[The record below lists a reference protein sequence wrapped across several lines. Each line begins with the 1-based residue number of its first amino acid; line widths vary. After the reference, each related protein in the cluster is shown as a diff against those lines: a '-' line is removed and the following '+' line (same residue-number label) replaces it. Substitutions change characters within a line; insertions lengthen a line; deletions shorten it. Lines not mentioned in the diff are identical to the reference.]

1 MPPTLMCP
9 IVFDFELRN
18 ETKMKRQIVLHIINT
33 DEKSTYSILDT
44 QLECMKAFIPILH
57 RDADDNRIV
66 IDVENQNE
74 FDAFEVVISWLKRA
88 GSLATLLT
96 RYELFEPTCRFADK
110 YDCETL
116 QEDLTVSTVSLF
128 TLKSIY

>member
-1 MPPTLMCP
+1 M
-9 IVFDFELRN
+9 E
-18 ETKMKRQIVLHIINT
+18 RQIVLQIVNT
-33 DEKSTYSILDT
+33 DEKSTYPILDT
-44 QLECMKAFIPILH
+44 QLECMKAFVPILH

-74 FDAFEVVISWLKRA
+74 FDAFEVIISWMKRV

-96 RYELFEPTCRFADK
+96 RYELFEPICRFADK

-116 QEDLTVSTVSLF
+116 QEDLSVFTVSLF
-128 TLKSIY
+128 NLKLIY